1 MNGIEKETFVGA
13 KPDVRD
19 AILFDMFTTIWNRMD
34 RFEKRIWGYVL
45 AMVML
50 IGEVAIK

>member
-19 AILFDMFTTIWNRMD
+19 EILFDMFMNIWTRMD

-45 AMVML
+45 IMVIL
-50 IGEVAIK
+50 IGTVTIN